1 MAVVARNP
9 SLALVSTGGTLADAG
24 WERHRVVAIVVNYR
38 TPALTMACVESLLAS
53 DVVEPCVIVIDN
65 DSRDDSVSQ
74 LSAFAAARPRVHLVS
89 RPVNDGYTGG
99 NNAGVA
105 IARAMGARHVFIL
118 NSDTIVD
125 RSALLHLT
133 GALDDDPAIALA
145 VPSILDGR
153 APGRLWFGGARF
165 SQWNGRPVHVGLGR
179 DASHGWSE
187 ARDLPFATGCAMLV
201 AIDRLDGE
209 PFDATLFAYAED
221 LDLSLRLR
229 ARGARL
235 RYVPAA
241 TVEHFEGGSHRNR
254 GGGATR
260 FYFTTRNLLRVTA
273 RHAHWY
279 HWPVLAPS
287 LAVNVVGRFSAVAV
301 RDGDWG
307 ALAAI
312 WRGAWHA
319 LSGGRHPVERQRHE
333 SGASV
338 PNAPPV
344 VGTARRT
351 PR

>member
-1 MAVVARNP
+1 MSTMEARDD
-9 SLALVSTGGTLADAG
+9 SG
-24 WERHRVVAIVVNYR
+24 WEEHRVVAIVVNYR

-53 DVVEPCVIVIDN
+53 DGVEPCVVVIDN
-65 DSRDDSVSQ
+65 DSRDESVGQ
-74 LSAFAAARPRVHLVS
+74 LSAFAATRPRVHFVP

-105 IARAMGARHVFIL
+105 IARAIGARHVFIL

-125 RSALLHLT
+125 RDAVRHLT
-133 GALDDDPAIALA
+133 HAVDDDAGVALA
-145 VPSILDGR
+145 VPCILDGN

-165 SQWNGRPVHVGLGR
+165 SRWNGRPVHIGLGQA
-179 DASHGWSE
+179 ASRGWSN
-187 ARDLPFATGCAMLV
+187 ARDLPFATGCAMLI
-201 AIDRLDGE
+201 ALDRLVGE

-229 ARGARL
+229 SRGWRL

-241 TVEHFEGGSHRNR
+241 TIEHFEGGSHRHR
-254 GGGATR
+254 GGGAMR
-260 FYFTTRNLLRVTA
+260 FYFTTRNLLRVMAKHA
-273 RHAHWY
+273 RWY
-279 HWPVLAPS
+279 HWPILAPS
-287 LAVNVVGRFSAVAV
+287 LAVNVVGRFSAVSV

-319 LSGGRHPVERQRHE
+319 CSGGRHPVEQRHPE
-333 SGASV
+333 PVGSA
-338 PNAPPV
+338 PNARPV

-351 PR
+351 LR